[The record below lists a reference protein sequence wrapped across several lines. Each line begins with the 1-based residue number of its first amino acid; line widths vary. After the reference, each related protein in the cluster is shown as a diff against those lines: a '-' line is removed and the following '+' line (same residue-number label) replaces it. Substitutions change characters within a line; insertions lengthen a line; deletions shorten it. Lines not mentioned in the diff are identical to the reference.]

1 MKIQA
6 AQRLRLRAKAGPD
19 LLDPGLYFSRTQP
32 LIYKGNEHESLDTLA
47 AILTP
52 DGISASDVKYGWPRY
67 PIKLANAASFAGL
80 MALLPRVFNEYL
92 NALRGL
98 GQPTRGLSV
107 QAFMAKLSLA
117 EAGLREKWEC
127 KSVRFQIVTEGAE
140 IWFKPVKIA

>member
-80 MALLPRVFNEYL
+80 MALLPRLFNEYR
-92 NALRGL
+92 NAKYSKELSH
-98 GQPTRGLSV
+98 GQGYVFAVTGGWLTIAVPT
-107 QAFMAKLSLA
+107 
-117 EAGLREKWEC
+117 E
-127 KSVRFQIVTEGAE
+127 
-140 IWFKPVKIA
+140 